1 MLACLLRWSADV
13 CIELCNS
20 FISGFC
26 KVRPQLCDGSTVIHD
41 ICSSSSSSSNTNTV
55 LYRLHNGSLSCVQL
69 CAHLKQAVTVHIA
82 QTLGRQH
89 CNRGLCIAGVNKKTF
104 HRCRAGNPTGQ
115 YFTIN
120 ECSVG
125 QVMCILS
132 AEAGFSERY
141 SVQGWP
147 PLCPWSNCTRPT
159 DVPARECNGRRSC
172 SISQLVLIYPQ
183 GSVRALCPLQRD
195 GNFIRI
201 KFMCIT
207 GTTFTMFSL
216 L

>member
-1 MLACLLRWSADV
+1 M
-13 CIELCNS
+13 
-20 FISGFC
+20 
-26 KVRPQLCDGSTVIHD
+26 
-41 ICSSSSSSSNTNTV
+41 
-55 LYRLHNGSLSCVQL
+55 
-69 CAHLKQAVTVHIA
+69 
-82 QTLGRQH
+82 
-89 CNRGLCIAGVNKKTF
+89 LCIAGLNGPTLTL
-104 HRCRAGNPTGQ
+104 HRCRAGNPVGQ
-115 YFTIN
+115 FFTIT
-120 ECSVG
+120 ECIVG
-125 QVMCILS
+125 QVIHIIS
-132 AEAGFSERY
+132 AEAGY
-141 SVQGWP
+141 SVEYNPGARP